1 MISGLSGM
9 LEALDYIKHCQVEC
23 GGLNRNGPHR
33 LKCLDTWPTGN
44 GTLGDMTFFRLGVA
58 LCVGGN
64 GGMGLK
70 VSYVQA
76 TPIVEVS
83 LFLLS
88 SDPDVELSA
97 PPALSACMLPCF
109 LL

>member
-1 MISGLSGM
+1 
-9 LEALDYIKHCQVEC
+9 
-23 GGLNRNGPHR
+23 
-33 LKCLDTWPTGN
+33 
-44 GTLGDMTFFRLGVA
+44 MTFFRLGVA

-83 LFLLS
+83 LFLLP

-97 PPALSACMLPCF
+97 TLQHHVCLHATMLPAMMTMN
-109 LL
+109 